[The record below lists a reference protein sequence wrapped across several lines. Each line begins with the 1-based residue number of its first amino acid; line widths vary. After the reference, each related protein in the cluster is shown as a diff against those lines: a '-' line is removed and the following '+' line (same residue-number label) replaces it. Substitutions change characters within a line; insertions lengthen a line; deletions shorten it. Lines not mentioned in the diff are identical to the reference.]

1 MKEIAY
7 PAAVSCGCLL
17 GHATSA
23 RGAEWTLTP
32 LFSSSVDYDSNRR
45 LELDQSGSESAVVT
59 ADLSFRRA
67 VENGDIYIE
76 PRYSFRRFSDGSLGN
91 GDDRSL
97 YAGFDWLQERTTLNV
112 TASVWDQST
121 LLTELQETGIVN
133 GNTHRRL
140 AHGSANWTWTQTERR
155 QLVTQV
161 SFDDVKYHGD
171 GESLLPGYRYPS
183 GSIGERFNFSERGS
197 VTVSLFGSRLESD
210 SPGNSSHEYGVQA
223 ELVYS
228 FTERIH
234 LDGSIGQS
242 SRVLAGTSSH
252 GTDTA
257 ITLTRDLERGILSA
271 GFTRSLVPYGV
282 GFLVEREQLNAL
294 VSHSLTP
301 NLDASLAV
309 LRIRNNELAVL
320 LGIDRRSYDSVTGN
334 LNWHLTPTWTL
345 SGQVAAIQSQQPGFV
360 NQTVHQWRT
369 AVTLIWAPL
378 PRQRSW

>member
-1 MKEIAY
+1 MKEFAY

-17 GHATSA
+17 GHAA
-23 RGAEWTLTP
+23 PAWGAQWTLTP

-67 VENGDIYIE
+67 VEDGDIYIE

-140 AHGSANWTWTQTERR
+140 AHGSASWTWTQTERR
-155 QLVTQV
+155 QLITQIAL
-161 SFDDVKYHGD
+161 DDVKYHGQN
-171 GESLLPGYRYPS
+171 ESLLPGYRYPS
-183 GSIGERFNFSERGS
+183 GSLGERFNFSERGS
-197 VTVSLFGSRLESD
+197 VTVSLFGSKLESD

-223 ELVYS
+223 QLTYS
-228 FTERIH
+228 FTERVH

-252 GTDTA
+252 GTDTS

-271 GFTRSLVPYGV
+271 SFTRSLVPYGV

-294 VSHSLTP
+294 ASHSLTT
-301 NLDASLAV
+301 NLDASIAV
-309 LRIRNNELAVL
+309 TRIRNNELAVL
-320 LGIDRRSYDSVTGN
+320 LGIDRRSYDSVTAN
-334 LNWHLTPTWTL
+334 LSWRLTPTWSL
-345 SGQVAAIQSQQPGFV
+345 SGQVAAVRSQQPGLAD
-360 NQTVHQWRT
+360 QTVHQWRT

>member
-1 MKEIAY
+1 MKQFAY

-17 GHATSA
+17 GHGAPA
-23 RGAEWTLTP
+23 WGAEWTLTP

-45 LELDQSGSESAVVT
+45 LELDQSGSEAAVVT
-59 ADLSFRRA
+59 ADLSFRRV
-67 VENGDIYIE
+67 VEDGDIYIE
-76 PRYSFRRFSDGSLGN
+76 PRYAFRRFTDRTLGN

-97 YAGFDWLQERTTLNV
+97 YAGFDWLRERSTLNV

-121 LLTELQETGIVN
+121 LLTELLETGIIS

-140 AHGSANWTWTQTERR
+140 AHASTNWTWIQSERR
-155 QLVTQV
+155 QLITQ
-161 SFDDVKYHGD
+161 FGYDDVKYYGQ

-197 VTVSLFGSRLESD
+197 VTFSLFGSELLSD

-223 ELVYS
+223 ELIYS

-242 SRVLAGTSSH
+242 SRLLAGTSSH

-257 ITLTRDLERGILSA
+257 ITLTRDLERGILSV
-271 GFTRSLVPYGV
+271 GFTRNLVPYGV
-282 GFLVEREQLNAL
+282 GFLVEREQLNATI
-294 VSHSLTP
+294 SHSLTAT
-301 NLDASLAV
+301 LDVSLAL
-309 LRIRNNELAVL
+309 LRIRNNEIAVL
-320 LGIDRRSYDSVTGN
+320 LGIDRRSYDSVTAN
-334 LNWHLTPTWTL
+334 LSWHLRPAWSL
-345 SGQVAAIQSQQPGFV
+345 NAQVAAIQSQQPGILD
-360 NQTVHQWRT
+360 QTVHQWHT